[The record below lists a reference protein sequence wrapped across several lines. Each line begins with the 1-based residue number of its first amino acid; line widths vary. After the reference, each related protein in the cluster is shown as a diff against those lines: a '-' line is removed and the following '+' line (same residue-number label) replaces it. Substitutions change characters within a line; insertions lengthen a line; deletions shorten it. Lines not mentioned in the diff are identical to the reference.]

1 MQVSG
6 IGGIGYTPIPIADSA
21 PPSRSQAPLPFAQL
35 VQDLL
40 HQVGQTHA
48 QANQA
53 VEALA
58 LGQTDN
64 LHEVLLRLAQADLT
78 FRFLL
83 EIRNRLTEAYQ
94 EIMRMQV

>member
-6 IGGIGYTPIPIADSA
+6 IGGLGYTPVAVPEVRTSA
-21 PPSRSQAPLPFAQL
+21 SGPAPLPFAQL
-35 VQDLL
+35 VEDLL
-40 HQVGQTHA
+40 QQVGQTHL

-53 VEALA
+53 VQALA

-64 LHEVLLRLAQADLT
+64 LHEVLLQLAQADLT

-94 EIMRMQV
+94 EIVRMPL